1 VLDQLITLSERKT
14 NLLKELRESQKY
26 ESCKYHLVD
35 MGEKQIGLFEIAT
48 KKLLVSGF
56 GRERVEKWVRL
67 RKINHSEIYNF

>member
-1 VLDQLITLSERKT
+1 
-14 NLLKELRESQKY
+14 
-26 ESCKYHLVD
+26 